1 MNEITL
7 NSKDVTYDV
16 PKVTFPSYGKY
27 LARANDIAAQITAME
42 VSADNIQ
49 EAKGLLADAR
59 KVTDGLNRIR
69 IDIKKEILSDY
80 TTFESQVK
88 DLCKVIDEADA
99 QLRSKVRIL
108 DNKEREEKKAAI
120 REIWDKRIQNYS
132 FQQFYP
138 DDPFYRFL
146 TRQHLNKSTSM
157 KSVEKDMTYWMQE
170 HEKNV
175 ATANSMGVEY
185 LAEYVQTDDLALAIE
200 NVKELQELT
209 DLITEV
215 DTDEEEEEKAVF
227 IVKGTKD
234 ISFAETLLKTN
245 NINYERK

>member
-7 NSKDVTYDV
+7 NNQDVKYEV
-16 PKVTFPSYGKY
+16 PKVSFPSYEKY

-42 VSADNIQ
+42 VSQDNIQ

-69 IDIKKEILSDY
+69 IDIKKKILSDY

-108 DNKEREEKKAAI
+108 DDKEREAKKAAI
-120 REIWDKRIQNYS
+120 RETWDKRIQNYS

-200 NVKELQELT
+200 NVKEKQELA
-209 DLITEV
+209 DLIM
-215 DTDEEEEEKAVF
+215 DADKEEDEEKAVF
-227 IVKGTKD
+227 IVTGTKD

>member
-7 NSKDVTYDV
+7 NSKDVKYDV
-16 PKVTFPSYGKY
+16 PKVSFPSYERY
-27 LARANDIAAQITAME
+27 LIRANDIAAQISAME
-42 VSADNIQ
+42 VSPDNIQ
-49 EAKGLLADAR
+49 EAKGMLADAR
-59 KVTDGLNRIR
+59 KVTEGLNRIR

-80 TTFESQVK
+80 TIFETQVK
-88 DLCKVIDEADA
+88 ELCSVIDEADT

-108 DNKEREEKKAAI
+108 DDQERNAKKEAI
-120 REIWDKRIQNYS
+120 RKIWDKRIQTYS

-157 KSVEKDMTYWMQE
+157 KSVEKDMTHWMQE

-200 NVKELQELT
+200 NVKEAQELAN
-209 DLITEV
+209 LIHQV
-215 DTDEEEEEKAVF
+215 DNEDDEEKAMF
-227 IVKGTKD
+227 IVTGTKD